1 MGRLG
6 LTVQVNAAARA
17 AAVDQFAASKEGL
30 LTPVGPWGSRLS
42 GGQRQ
47 RIALARA
54 LLRDAP
60 ILLLDE
66 ATAGVDS
73 ETEELIQDALDTL
86 AGKRT
91 ILVVA
96 HRLSSVRNADRVV
109 VVEDGRIVEMGTPS
123 ELLSRD
129 SRCRELFAA
138 QLMRKEAAE

>member
-1 MGRLG
+1 M
-6 LTVQVNAAARA
+6 
-17 AAVDQFAASKEGL
+17 
-30 LTPVGPWGSRLS
+30 
-42 GGQRQ
+42 
-47 RIALARA
+47 
-54 LLRDAP
+54 RDAP

-66 ATAGVDS
+66 ATSGVDS

-109 VVEDGRIVEMGTPS
+109 VIEDGRIGEMGTPS
-123 ELLSRD
+123 ELLSRN

-138 QLMRKEAAE
+138 QLTLKEAAE